1 MFDPKI
7 KVSKATYEKIK
18 VAAQIM
24 GVSSV
29 EEFVEQVLLAKAE
42 EVIAQ
47 TGSSSLSQQEIEQIA
62 NQMKGLGY
70 IE

>member
-1 MFDPKI
+1 MFNPKI
-7 KVSKATYEKIK
+7 KVSKATFEKIK

-29 EEFVEQVLLAKAE
+29 EEFVEQVLLAKAD

-47 TGSSSLSQQEIEQIA
+47 TGNASVSKEEIEQIA